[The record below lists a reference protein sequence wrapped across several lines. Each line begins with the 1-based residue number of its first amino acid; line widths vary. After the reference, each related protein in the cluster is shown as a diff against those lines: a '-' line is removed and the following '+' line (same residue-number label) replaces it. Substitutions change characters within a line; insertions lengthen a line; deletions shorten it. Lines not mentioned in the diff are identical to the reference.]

1 LVSFNKDKTAF
12 SSFEKLQ
19 NLNAPVSKRAA
30 FQYATAL
37 NHLLRAGSRQRL
49 VIGDSTTVFWSEEA
63 SPAEDLFAYLL
74 DPAQSASESANSELD
89 DHLRVLLSQIAQ
101 GAKPSELGEPNARF
115 YILGLAPNAARLAVR
130 FWHVATLGELLD
142 NIGDHFANL
151 QIPRGPRDPEFP
163 AIWQLLRETA
173 RETKDVSPLLGGALT
188 RAVLTRAPY
197 PRALP
202 LAVLNRIR
210 ADRRVNATRAAILK
224 AFLIRNHKLPMNIE
238 LQRDHPELSYHL
250 SRLFAVFEQSQRQA
264 HEFKLERTIQ
274 DTFLSSASAT
284 PAMVFPRL
292 HRLHIHHLRKLSPG
306 SRKFFED
313 HIQAI
318 EQRLTRSPTA
328 YPSSLSLRQQGIFFI
343 GYYQQMYEL
352 KQKRLER
359 AEPQNSDKNTQP
371 ESTI

>member
-130 FWHVATLGELLD
+130 FWHVATLGELLE

-210 ADRRVNATRAAILK
+210 ADRRINATRAAILK
-224 AFLIRNHKLPMNIE
+224 AFLIRNHHHLIAMS
-238 LQRDHPELSYHL
+238 LDPEKPNSAYRLG
-250 SRLFAVFEQSQRQA
+250 RLFAA
-264 HEFKLERTIQ
+264 LEKTQEDALPGINATIRER
-274 DTFLSSASAT
+274 FYSSASAT
-284 PAMVFPRL
+284 PGSVFPRIL
-292 HRLHIHHLRKLSPG
+292 RTYQHHLAKLEGGRKVNRERLV
-306 SRKFFED
+306 
-313 HIQAI
+313 QAI
-318 EQRLTRSPTA
+318 LNPLQDFPRHLNLEGQSQFAL
-328 YPSSLSLRQQGIFFI
+328 
-343 GYYQQMYEL
+343 GYYHQRQDFFTT
-352 KQKRLER
+352 KPKT
-359 AEPQNSDKNTQP
+359 DD
-371 ESTI
+371 STNNPA